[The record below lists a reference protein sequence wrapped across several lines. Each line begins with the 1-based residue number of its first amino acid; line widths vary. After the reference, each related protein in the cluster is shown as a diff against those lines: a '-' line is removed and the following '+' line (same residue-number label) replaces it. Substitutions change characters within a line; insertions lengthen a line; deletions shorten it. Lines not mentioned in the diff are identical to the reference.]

1 MSGASRPDVPRELSR
16 LKDFQRA
23 TVEHVH
29 RRLWLDDDRT
39 SRFLVADEVG
49 LGKTMV
55 ARGVIATTIDHLWER
70 EERID
75 IVYICS
81 NTQIAKQNLRRLN
94 VGDDQV
100 DHADRLTLLPKVIAD
115 LKRRRVNFVSFTPGT
130 SFNVS
135 QSGGRADERVLLY
148 RMLTAAWGQHAV
160 RSRGWPKFFRGSA
173 NLEGF
178 ENRYRAF
185 DRQSINQATAQSFAD
200 DVARA
205 PGLDGGSLQD
215 QLLECVDEFRYTRG
229 NVAHELSRRRYQIIG
244 RLRSLVAHA
253 AVHALEPDL
262 VILDEF
268 QRFKA
273 LLDPDTDDAGLAQA
287 LFDQPT
293 ARVLLLSATP
303 FKMYTL
309 PDEPEGDDHYDDF
322 LATVRFL
329 AGDQGPVRPEAIAA
343 DLRTMRHAVFSDGAE
358 AVGRAA
364 RDRVQLGLRQLMT
377 RTERVAASAEQ
388 DAMVREVPAPGVALA
403 AADVRAFRSADAIA
417 RVVDRHDV
425 FEYWRSAP
433 YLFNLMDTYQI
444 KKKLSAAAET
454 NDPDLRAA
462 LTGAHGLLDWAMIR
476 RYEALDPGNA
486 KMRGLVHDVL
496 DRGAWQLAWLPPST
510 PYYTPTG
517 AYADR
522 ELQLF
527 TKRLVFSAWAVVP
540 KAIAVVLS
548 YEAERRGLAGEKRTY
563 DGIRPAPLLRFST
576 SQNRPAGMSTLGLLY
591 PSVVLARLGDPL
603 EVARKSGGALPVDRE
618 ELMAEV
624 RRQIDTALETL
635 PSGTADD
642 SRTDQRWYWA
652 APFLL
657 DGGTLGQERNNEIVD
672 ALRMSSGEDGDQHG
686 AFHDHVNE
694 VVTLDPMSLGRRPD
708 NLADVLA
715 RKAIAGPGICVLRA
729 VARVSGGRASL
740 GDQAVR
746 TAAFEI
752 SWALRAMFNRP
763 EIMTLLRSGRDDA
776 YWLAVLDHCLDGNL
790 QAVLDEYLHVLVES
804 EGLQDKGHVERAE
817 RLARVAA
824 SALTLRTASNEVD
837 DIRVAD
843 GVIDIT
849 RHQARTHLAAR
860 FGRAQA
866 EDAMVVQRENE
877 VRVAFNSPFWPFVL
891 ASTSVGQE
899 GLDFHQY
906 SHAVVHWNLPGNP
919 VDLEQREGRVHRYKG
934 HAIRKNVAAMHSA
947 AALDADDPWEAM
959 FDAAATARREG
970 SSDLTPY
977 WLYAPDGGA
986 RIERYVPTMPL
997 SKEYQRY
1004 QRLLRTVGAYRLVL
1018 GQPRQEDLVR
1028 YIGGSAGDLSWMRVD
1043 LTPPPATRDLGGGE
1057 LGEQWRHD
1065 QQRPGI
1071 DGHGHEHEEH
1081 GGARRR
1087 HRDRRTPTPGH
1098 PRGRGP
1104 RATAERGASAQGRTR
1119 RGHDPGEDQ
1128 DRRDLARTTDY
1139 PDPVRDSSRFVIFVD
1154 LAGRSPEYY
1163 MVPEWWFQ
1171 QDVCAPRPPARHP
1184 RRGLLPRYRAPA
1196 AP

>member
-1 MSGASRPDVPRELSR
+1 VISGASRPDVSRELSR

-49 LGKTMV
+49 LGKTLV

-75 IVYICS
+75 VVYICS
-81 NTQIAKQNLRRLN
+81 NAQIAKQNLRRLN
-94 VGDDQV
+94 VGGDQL

-115 LKRRRVNFVSFTPGT
+115 LQRRKVNFVSFTPGT
-130 SFNVS
+130 SFNLS

-148 RMLTAAWGQHAV
+148 RMLTAAWGNHEV
-160 RSRGWPKFFRGSA
+160 RSRGWPKFFTGGA

-185 DRQSINQATAQSFAD
+185 DRRSISQATADSFAH
-200 DVARA
+200 DVAHA
-205 PGLDGGSLQD
+205 PGIVGGTLQD
-215 QLLECVDEFRYTRG
+215 ELRECVDEFRYTRG
-229 NVAHELSRRRYQIIG
+229 KVAHELSHQRYKIIG
-244 RLRSLVAHA
+244 RLRGLVAHA
-253 AVHALEPDL
+253 AVRALEPDL

-293 ARVLLLSATP
+293 ARVLMLSATP

-322 LATVRFL
+322 IATVRFL
-329 AGDQGPVRPEAIAA
+329 AGDAGPVRPEAIAA
-343 DLRTMRHAVFSDGAE
+343 DLRTMRHAVFSDGAG
-358 AVGRAA
+358 AVGREA
-364 RDRVQLGLRQLMT
+364 RDRVQLALRQLMT
-377 RTERVAASAEQ
+377 RTERVGASAEQ
-388 DAMVREVPAPGVALA
+388 DAMVCEVPTPGATLA
-403 AADVRAFRSADAIA
+403 AGDVRAFRSADAIS

-433 YLFNLMDTYQI
+433 YLFNLMDRYQV
-444 KKKLSAAAET
+444 KKKLSAAAER

-462 LTGAHGLLDWAMIR
+462 LTGASGLLDWDAIR

-496 DRGAWQLAWLPPST
+496 DRGAWQLAWLPASMA
-510 PYYTPTG
+510 YYTPTG
-517 AYADR
+517 AYADP
-522 ELQLF
+522 ELQSF

-548 YEAERRGLAGEKRTY
+548 YEAERRGAPSEDRVY
-563 DGIRPAPLLRFST
+563 DGTRPAPLLRFSM
-576 SQNRPAGMSTLGLLY
+576 SQDRPAGMSTLGLLY
-591 PSVVLARLGDPL
+591 PSVALAHLGDPV
-603 EVARKSGGALPVDRE
+603 EVARAAGRALPLDRE
-618 ELMAEV
+618 ELLAEV
-624 RRQIDTALETL
+624 RQRVTAALEAL
-635 PSGTADD
+635 PPGTADD
-642 SRTDQRWYWA
+642 ARVDQRWYWA

-657 DGGTLGQERNNEIVD
+657 DAD
-672 ALRMSSGEDGDQHG
+672 ALGHARNAAVVNALRTSSDEDGEQQGPYDN
-686 AFHDHVNE
+686 HVDE
-694 VVTLDPMSLGRRPD
+694 ALHLDPTSLGRRPD
-708 NLADVLA
+708 DLADVLVQ
-715 RKAIAGPGICVLRA
+715 KAIAGPGVCALRA
-729 VARVSGGRASL
+729 AARVCGGHASL
-740 GDQAVR
+740 DDESVR
-746 TAAFEI
+746 AAAFAI
-752 SWALRAMFNRP
+752 SWALRTMFNRP
-763 EIMTLLRSGRDDA
+763 EIMTLLRSGRDEA

-804 EGLQDKGHVERAE
+804 EGLQDTLGAERAE
-817 RLARVAA
+817 RLAAVVV
-824 SALTLRTASNEVD
+824 SALTIRTPSNGVD
-837 DIRVAD
+837 DIRVIR
-843 GVIDIT
+843 GVIDIA

-866 EDAMVVQRENE
+866 EDAKVVQRESE

-959 FDAAATARREG
+959 FDAAAAARRDE
-970 SSDLTPY
+970 SNELTPY

-986 RIERYVPTMPL
+986 RIERYVPAMPL
-997 SKEYQRY
+997 SKEHQRY

-1018 GQPRQEDLVR
+1018 GQPRQEDLLR

-1043 LTPPPATRDLGGGE
+1043 LTPPPATWEFGDLGE
-1057 LGEQWRHD
+1057 
-1065 QQRPGI
+1065 
-1071 DGHGHEHEEH
+1071 
-1081 GGARRR
+1081 
-1087 HRDRRTPTPGH
+1087 RRT
-1098 PRGRGP
+1098 
-1104 RATAERGASAQGRTR
+1104 
-1119 RGHDPGEDQ
+1119 HDH
-1128 DRRDLARTTDY
+1128 R
-1139 PDPVRDSSRFVIFVD
+1139 
-1154 LAGRSPEYY
+1154 
-1163 MVPEWWFQ
+1163 
-1171 QDVCAPRPPARHP
+1171 
-1184 RRGLLPRYRAPA
+1184 
-1196 AP
+1196 